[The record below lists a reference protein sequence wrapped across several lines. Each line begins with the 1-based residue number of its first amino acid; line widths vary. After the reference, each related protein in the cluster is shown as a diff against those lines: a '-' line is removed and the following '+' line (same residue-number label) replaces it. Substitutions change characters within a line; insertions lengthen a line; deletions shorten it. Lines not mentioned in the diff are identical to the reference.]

1 MEMVWVLVAAV
12 LGAATGGVVVRLVL
26 RAQAGALRAR
36 DDAADAAA
44 RSEVA
49 DARREASAARSE
61 LSDARREAADART
74 ELARQVAQSERSRAD
89 VAEAQARAAEAMGEA
104 AEVSSRLAAA
114 VAERDAARQRADE
127 LAGDREA
134 MVAQFK
140 VLSSETL
147 ERQGKSTTPAP
158 SSGCGPPN
166 C

>member
-89 VAEAQARAAEAMGEA
+89 VAEAQHHMASAVERTHQPDPERVAEYELLYQRYLAWGAAAEPLYNWG
-104 AEVSSRLAAA
+104 V
-114 VAERDAARQRADE
+114 
-127 LAGDREA
+127 
-134 MVAQFK
+134 
-140 VLSSETL
+140 
-147 ERQGKSTTPAP
+147 PA
-158 SSGCGPPN
+158 
-166 C
+166 